1 MKKKYGE
8 RKYWTLSEMEDV
20 YRIWDDT
27 PVAEIAKKY
36 NVTNAQVQSLAT
48 AMRKND
54 IPLPFK
60 HRKGYIQPLI
70 AELKKKLKLK

>member
-1 MKKKYGE
+1 MKKKYSE
-8 RKYWTLSEMEDV
+8 RKYWTLSEMEEV
-20 YRIWDDT
+20 YRIWDNST
-27 PVAEIAKKY
+27 VEEVAKKFK
-36 NVTNAQVQSLAT
+36 VTTAQVQSLAT
-48 AMRKND
+48 TMRKND